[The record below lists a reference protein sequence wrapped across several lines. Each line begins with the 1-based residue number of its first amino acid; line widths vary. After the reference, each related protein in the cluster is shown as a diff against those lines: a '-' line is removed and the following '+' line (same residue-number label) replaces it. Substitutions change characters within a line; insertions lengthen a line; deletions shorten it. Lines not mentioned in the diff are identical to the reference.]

1 MACERIFGALS
12 PASTTG
18 LAFFDAA
25 MRCANALG
33 CGWEEALLPASPSA
47 IITWS
52 VGSEAGSLFL
62 GVHVGSPVFLLIEP
76 LDILVSTGIM

>member
-1 MACERIFGALS
+1 
-12 PASTTG
+12 
-18 LAFFDAA
+18 
-25 MRCANALG
+25 
-33 CGWEEALLPASPSA
+33 LLPASPSA

>member
-1 MACERIFGALS
+1 MCNYTVSSSPEWNLS
-12 PASTTG
+12 GILQHSWY
-18 LAFFDAA
+18 
-25 MRCANALG
+25 NIHALG